1 MLNKKVT
8 PSFTYTSEAVKW
20 STAKICLCVFPTEH
34 YQAQPLTFTERKAAV
49 ITASATEEEE
59 ATVSETG
66 RFDEKTF

>member
-1 MLNKKVT
+1 MLNKRSHPALPT
-8 PSFTYTSEAVKW
+8 PVRRSNGALLKSVCF
-20 STAKICLCVFPTEH
+20 FPTEH